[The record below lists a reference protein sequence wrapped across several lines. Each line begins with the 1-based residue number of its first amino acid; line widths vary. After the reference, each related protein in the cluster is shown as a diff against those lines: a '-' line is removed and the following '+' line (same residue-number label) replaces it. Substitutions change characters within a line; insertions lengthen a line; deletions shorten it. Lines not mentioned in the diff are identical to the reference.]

1 MVRRSATW
9 VHAWAN
15 PLDDPLAVTLAGLL
29 LVALVRL
36 TPLGLPLALVVA
48 VPAGWILAL
57 LRDRRRRRGA
67 RLSDGRVSAGIEA
80 AVARAGQL
88 AGQAAL
94 VSREAMARFQD
105 PGHLEALGRVQL
117 CCERLRGLPERI
129 DQRRPLLES
138 GAGVL
143 LSVDD
148 LSARLAREEEA
159 LQRERSATLRP
170 ERQRLVD
177 QLRRN
182 LDAARLG
189 MDEREARLVALA
201 TRLEQVDGGL
211 RHLQRLVDQHW
222 PSSAATDAAMA
233 EAIAPLD
240 DGLDQIDRL
249 LDAGQR

>member
-1 MVRRSATW
+1 MASPSSAL
-9 VHAWAN
+9 VN
-15 PLDDPLAVTLAGLL
+15 PLDDPGAVAVAGLL
-29 LVALVRL
+29 LVILNRL
-36 TPLGLPLALVVA
+36 TALGLPLSALIAVVA
-48 VPAGWILAL
+48 SLGLAQL
-57 LRDRRRRRGA
+57 RSGRRGRGERLRD
-67 RLSDGRVSAGIEA
+67 SRVAAGIEA
-80 AVARAGQL
+80 ALQRASQL
-88 AGQAAL
+88 ALQAERLSA
-94 VSREAMARFQD
+94 EAVARFQD
-105 PGHLEALGRVQL
+105 TSHLEPLAVVQL

-148 LSARLAREEEA
+148 LSARLAREEGA

-189 MDEREARLVALA
+189 MDEREARLVALS